1 MDSKRGRMNRNKM
14 KAKRIGS
21 VLLLLLFISSFSYA
35 LIDVDFYYG
44 KGCPHCG
51 RMDARF
57 KSFIDEYDLDYE
69 KREIYYDSE
78 NRQEMF
84 DLYVKFGLDPGKS
97 GVPTA
102 LLDNRS
108 LIIGEVSKKR
118 LDSILEEHVE
128 NESAKGI
135 ITEDSFSPI
144 EEKDPTS
151 TLTLAVLVG
160 AAIADSVNP
169 CTIAVM
175 TMLLGVVMTK
185 GREGVFAASLVF
197 IGVIF
202 IAYLLM
208 GLGILQTIT
217 NTELT
222 NIFFTFVTVAAL
234 ALAILEIKAYLDY
247 SPGLLSV
254 EVPMFIRP
262 YMKDIISKATSLPG
276 VAFAALLCSLFLLPC
291 SSGPYLMVLG
301 MVAKS
306 VTLKGLLYLVIY
318 NFIFVFPM
326 MVIAVAIGLG
336 KTKIEDIGHFREQ
349 HIRKLHLIAGLL
361 FFLLFLLL
369 IDQMTG
375 VLGIHP

>member
-1 MDSKRGRMNRNKM
+1 MNRNKM